1 MVESDEEQ
9 LEVLKNW
16 WDENGTSLVITVVV
30 TVGAIF
36 GYRAWEENVIETG
49 EAASAV
55 YENLLVATD
64 NIATNGS
71 DEAVRITALSLAD
84 TLKSDHGDTT
94 YAVFA
99 AMRLAKVAVTENN
112 LDMAVEELRW
122 ALDNVSE
129 SHLETT
135 IRVRLAR
142 VYAGLEDPASAM
154 ALLVD
159 HQPASGQ
166 VASVEEAKGDILHAM
181 GDLEQARQA
190 YQRALENKNEE
201 VEKPTL
207 ELKLAD
213 LPLSASLTQASLMQ
227 PEIVEE
233 VLEDDDLAE
242 DEEEDEDEEVAEE
255 VTEDEDA

>member
-1 MVESDEEQ
+1 LVESDEEQ

-30 TVGAIF
+30 TIGAIF
-36 GYRAWEENVIETG
+36 GYRGWEESVIETG

-55 YENLLVATD
+55 YEDLVIATD
-64 NIATNGS
+64 NIVANAS
-71 DEAVRITALSLAD
+71 NDAIRITAVSLAE
-84 TLKSDHGDTT
+84 TLKAEHGDTT

-99 AMRLAKVAVTENN
+99 AMRLAKVAVAQNDLE
-112 LDMAVEELRW
+112 MALEELRW

-129 SHLETT
+129 EHLETT
-135 IRVRLAR
+135 IRVRLSR
-142 VYAGLEDPASAM
+142 VHLGLEDPASAM

-166 VASVEEAKGDILHAM
+166 LASVEEAKGDIFHSL
-181 GDLEQARQA
+181 GDLVQAREA
-190 YQRALENKNEE
+190 YQKALVNLSDRI
-201 VEKPTL
+201 EKPIL

-213 LPLSASLTQASLMQ
+213 LPLSGQATQNGLSE

-233 VLEDDDLAE
+233 VEAGDDA
-242 DEEEDEDEEVAEE
+242 
-255 VTEDEDA
+255 

>member
-30 TVGAIF
+30 TIGAIF
-36 GYRAWEENVIETG
+36 GYRGWEESVIETG

-55 YENLLVATD
+55 YEDLVIATD
-64 NIATNGS
+64 NIAANAS
-71 DEAVRITALSLAD
+71 NDAIRITAVSLAE
-84 TLKSDHGDTT
+84 TLKAEHGDTT

-99 AMRLAKVAVTENN
+99 AMRLAKVAVSQNDLE
-112 LDMAVEELRW
+112 MALEELRW

-129 SHLETT
+129 EHLETT
-135 IRVRLAR
+135 IRVRLSR
-142 VYAGLEDPASAM
+142 VHLGLEDPASAM

-166 VASVEEAKGDILHAM
+166 LASVEEAKGDIFHSL
-181 GDLEQARQA
+181 GDLVQAREA
-190 YQRALENKNEE
+190 YQKALANLSNKI
-201 VEKPTL
+201 EKPIL

-213 LPLSASLTQASLMQ
+213 LPLSAQATQNGLSE

-233 VLEDDDLAE
+233 VEAG
-242 DEEEDEDEEVAEE
+242 DEA
-255 VTEDEDA
+255 

>member
-1 MVESDEEQ
+1 LVESDEEQ

-30 TVGAIF
+30 TIGAIF
-36 GYRAWEENVIETG
+36 GYRGWEESVIETG

-55 YENLLVATD
+55 YEDLVIATD
-64 NIATNGS
+64 NIAANAS
-71 DEAVRITALSLAD
+71 NDAIRITAVSLAE
-84 TLKSDHGDTT
+84 TLKAEHGDTT

-99 AMRLAKVAVTENN
+99 AMRLAKVAVSQNDLE
-112 LDMAVEELRW
+112 MALEELRW

-129 SHLETT
+129 EHLETT
-135 IRVRLAR
+135 IRVRLSR
-142 VYAGLEDPASAM
+142 VHLGLEDPASAM

-166 VASVEEAKGDILHAM
+166 LASVEEAKGDIFHSL
-181 GDLEQARQA
+181 GDLVQAREA
-190 YQRALENKNEE
+190 YQKALVNLSDRI
-201 VEKPTL
+201 EKPIL

-213 LPLSASLTQASLMQ
+213 LPLSAQATQNGLSE

-233 VLEDDDLAE
+233 VEAGDDA
-242 DEEEDEDEEVAEE
+242 
-255 VTEDEDA
+255 

>member
-30 TVGAIF
+30 TIGAIF
-36 GYRAWEENVIETG
+36 GYRAWEESVIETG

-55 YENLLVATD
+55 YEDLVIATD
-64 NIATNGS
+64 NIAANAS
-71 DEAVRITALSLAD
+71 NDAIRITAVSLAE
-84 TLKSDHGDTT
+84 TLKAEHGDTT

-99 AMRLAKVAVTENN
+99 AMRLAKVAVAQNDLE
-112 LDMAVEELRW
+112 MALEELSW

-129 SHLETT
+129 EHLETT
-135 IRVRLAR
+135 IRVRLSR
-142 VYAGLEDPASAM
+142 VHLGLEDPASAM

-166 VASVEEAKGDILHAM
+166 LASVEEAKGDIFHSL
-181 GDLEQARQA
+181 GDLVQAREA
-190 YQRALENKNEE
+190 YQKALVNLSDRI
-201 VEKPTL
+201 EKPIL

-213 LPLSASLTQASLMQ
+213 LPLSANATQEGLVE
-227 PEIVEE
+227 PDIIEE
-233 VLEDDDLAE
+233 VESGDDA
-242 DEEEDEDEEVAEE
+242 
-255 VTEDEDA
+255 